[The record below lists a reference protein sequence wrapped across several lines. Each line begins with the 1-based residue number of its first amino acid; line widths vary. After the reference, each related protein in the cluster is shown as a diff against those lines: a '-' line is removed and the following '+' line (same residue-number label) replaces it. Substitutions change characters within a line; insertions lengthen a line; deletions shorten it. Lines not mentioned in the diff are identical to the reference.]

1 MFFQVWTVGCPLLGL
16 CNLSKWHRASGWWS
30 LVSWPQN
37 LFCPQVDQNSCI
49 FTLWRSLSPVCFW
62 TWISSPFL
70 ILEAPRSPLKS
81 FPFPY
86 ISQSVSLAC
95 LPHVLMFL
103 IFLASLF
110 LSKVVE
116 KFPSLSSA
124 SLILFS
130 EVLILLLTASRAEL
144 NSCVALCSFHI
155 LFHCNLIPIFKK
167 NFRLLFSNGY
177 LFFFQGVFALLHTVK
192 IAKTFYSHHIFSQKE
207 VSCIL
212 FNSLNQLHY

>member
-1 MFFQVWTVGCPLLGL
+1 M
-16 CNLSKWHRASGWWS
+16 
-30 LVSWPQN
+30 
-37 LFCPQVDQNSCI
+37 
-49 FTLWRSLSPVCFW
+49 
-62 TWISSPFL
+62 
-70 ILEAPRSPLKS
+70 ILEAPSSPLKS

-124 SLILFS
+124 SILFS
-130 EVLILLLTASRAEL
+130 EVLILLLTASRVEL
-144 NSCVALCSFHI
+144 NSYVALCSFHI

-167 NFRLLFSNGY
+167 NFRLFFSNGY
-177 LFFFQGVFALLHTVK
+177 LFFFQGEFAFLHTVK
-192 IAKTFYSHHIFSQKE
+192 ITKTFYSHHIFSQKE